1 MDVNRFLLMTLL
13 EVVSSLVER
22 LGFTDLHEKCE
33 DCRIEI
39 EARERDEP
47 KGG

>member
-1 MDVNRFLLMTLL
+1 MDVNRFILMTLL
-13 EVVSSLVER
+13 EVVSALVDRFGIPE
-22 LGFTDLHEKCE
+22 LQQKCE
-33 DCRIEI
+33 ECRIEV